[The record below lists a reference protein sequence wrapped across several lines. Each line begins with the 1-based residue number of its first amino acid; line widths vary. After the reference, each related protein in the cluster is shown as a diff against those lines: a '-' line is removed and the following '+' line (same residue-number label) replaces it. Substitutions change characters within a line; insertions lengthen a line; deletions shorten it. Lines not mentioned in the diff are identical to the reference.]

1 MGEEERDSWFF
12 GLYTGHTCRDFC
24 VFFPPTPSTTKLF
37 ELDDSSIHGD
47 RQLVLS
53 SSLCNLEMLR
63 IFENAIRQLY
73 YDSSKNHCIL
83 SRF

>member
-24 VFFPPTPSTTKLF
+24 VFSLPMPSNTKLF
-37 ELDDSSIHGD
+37 GLDDSSIHGD

-53 SSLCNLEMLR
+53 SSLCNLEILR
-63 IFENAIRQLY
+63 ISENAIRQLY
-73 YDSSKNHCIL
+73 YDSSKNHYIL

>member
-24 VFFPPTPSTTKLF
+24 VFSLPTPSNTKLF
-37 ELDDSSIHGD
+37 GLDYSSIHGD

-53 SSLCNLEMLR
+53 NSLCNLEMLR
-63 IFENAIRQLY
+63 ISENAIRQLY
-73 YDSSKNHCIL
+73 NDSSKNHCFL